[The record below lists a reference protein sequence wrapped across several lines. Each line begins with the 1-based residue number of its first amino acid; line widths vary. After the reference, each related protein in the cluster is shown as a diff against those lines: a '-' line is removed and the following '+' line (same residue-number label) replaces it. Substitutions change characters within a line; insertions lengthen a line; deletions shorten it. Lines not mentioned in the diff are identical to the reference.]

1 MIEIYPR
8 DERFEELLK
17 LYPPVQANRFLPE
30 WYKKHSVKKR
40 GTEGTSQLNKNVR
53 HAKQCPAIQDYLT
66 HGVIIPAWSD
76 IYLIKDENNLEA
88 NWQWN
93 MTIGMQ
99 IGDFTWIDKQ
109 GDEQIKDI
117 GLNAIND
124 YGVLKLVSP
133 YLWKT
138 PKGYGIYF
146 NDPFYSHRNNI
157 RLLPGYVETD
167 IWHQTNFPF
176 EFLKDLNN
184 VDKKVLF
191 VKAGDPL
198 IQLTPYKIDDVKKNT
213 KFEVKNYDQEFIKKV
228 RNQNTKHSSLS
239 LTWNEYKKY

>member
-8 DERFEELLK
+8 DKRFEELLK

-40 GTEGTSQLNKNVR
+40 GTEGTSQLHTNVR

-66 HGVIIPAWSD
+66 YGVIIPAWSD
-76 IYLIKDENNLEA
+76 IYLIKDNDNLVE

-93 MTIGMQ
+93 VTVGSHL
-99 IGDFTWIDKQ
+99 GDFPWIESQ
-109 GDEQIKDI
+109 GHQQLEDI
-117 GLNAIND
+117 GLNGINN
-124 YGVLKLVSP
+124 YGVLKLISP

-138 PKGYGIYF
+138 PKGYGTYF
-146 NDPFYSHRNNI
+146 NDPFYNHRNNI

-176 EFLKDLNN
+176 EFLKDLNE
-184 VDKKVLF
+184 VDKEVLF

-198 IQLTPYKIDDVKKNT
+198 IQLTPYKIEDVKKNT
-213 KFEVKNYDQEFIKKV
+213 KFEVKNYDQELVDEMLK
-228 RNQNTKHSSLS
+228 QNIIHSSKS
-239 LTWNEYKKY
+239 QTWTEYKRN